1 MEQAAAVSRDGQ
13 FVAFLSARDGQMDVW
28 VTQAG
33 AGQFRECGH
42 PDWRCPACSLGS
54 SCTDQCPMHMANIG
68 AALKKL
74 PSGVAGQVKLVF
86 VTTDPARDTPLELRR
101 WLDNFDKD
109 FVGLTGT
116 ETALEAVR
124 KAAGGSPR
132 SQNSISRGRLFSCA
146 RQFRCRVHEG
156 QSILAA

>member
-1 MEQAAAVSRDGQ
+1 
-13 FVAFLSARDGQMDVW
+13 
-28 VTQAG
+28 
-33 AGQFRECGH
+33 
-42 PDWRCPACSLGS
+42 
-54 SCTDQCPMHMANIG
+54 MHMANIG